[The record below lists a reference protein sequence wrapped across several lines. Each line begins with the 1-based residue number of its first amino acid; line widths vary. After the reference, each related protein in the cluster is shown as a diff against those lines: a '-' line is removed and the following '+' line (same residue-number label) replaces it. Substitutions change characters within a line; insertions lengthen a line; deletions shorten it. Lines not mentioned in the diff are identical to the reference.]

1 MAEGITVEVL
11 TKRGD
16 TTAWI
21 AMRAQLWPDTSAQDH
36 AREAETML
44 LDPAKNGVALAM
56 QNAQAVGFIELSV
69 RTDYVNGCDTSP
81 VAFVEGLWTA
91 PAARHAGVGRAL
103 MDYAL
108 AWARTRKLTELAS
121 DTPLANTE
129 SQQAHLAMGF
139 EETERVVYYRKIVP
153 RD

>member
-1 MAEGITVEVL
+1 MTVPIRIEVL

-16 TTAWI
+16 TAAWL
-21 AMRAQLWPDTSAQDH
+21 AMRAQLWPATSAQEH
-36 AREAETML
+36 AREAEAML
-44 LDPAKNGVALAM
+44 QDPARTGVALAM
-56 QNAQAVGFIELSV
+56 QDAQAVGFIELSV

-81 VAFVEGLWTA
+81 VAFVEGLWAA
-91 PAARHAGVGRAL
+91 PQARHAGVGRAL

-121 DTPLANTE
+121 DTPLENTE

-139 EETERVVYYRKIVP
+139 EETQRVVYYRKIVP